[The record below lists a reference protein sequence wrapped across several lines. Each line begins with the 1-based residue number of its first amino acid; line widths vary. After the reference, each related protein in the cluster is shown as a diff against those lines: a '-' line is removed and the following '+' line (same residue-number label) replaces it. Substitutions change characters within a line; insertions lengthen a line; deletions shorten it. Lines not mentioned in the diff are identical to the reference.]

1 MANLN
6 REKEWKK
13 LLNSVPMEVCSRYH
27 YLNVFFNG
35 LELNINDLS
44 SLKDLKQ
51 LVYNFIT
58 FSIQATLVKDLIYTS
73 IFYFKLDDVPYFINS
88 NFQC

>member
-1 MANLN
+1 
-6 REKEWKK
+6 
-13 LLNSVPMEVCSRYH
+13 MEAYSQY
-27 YLNVFFNG
+27 YYFNVFFDS

-51 LVYNFIT
+51 LVYNFIM
-58 FSIQATLVKDLIYTS
+58 FSIQATLIKDSIYTF
-73 IFYFKLDDVPYFINS
+73 IFYFKLNDVPHFINS